1 MTNFRPIFENDWCGI
16 ETFLKDVLSP
26 VFGDYEQGYDV
37 LTNEPEVREKAKN
50 ANITEIRHAATF
62 DFWGSELKV
71 FDITVGDNKKLE
83 NNKVGIQTIVRQYIN
98 QFEGA
103 LIIFHH
109 QKVENQEWR
118 FSYVEKRVNA
128 KDSTSAKRYTYIL
141 GKHLPARTISDRFTY
156 LEDHKDILT
165 LKDLTDA
172 FSVEVLTKQFY
183 DELFNW
189 YEWACENVTFPIG
202 DTTKDKNGKYN
213 VKQTKEKNELNLIRL
228 ITRLMFVWFIKQ
240 KDLIPLWVFDE
251 SELNKVLT
259 EFKPESKKD
268 GNYYN
273 AVLQNLFFATLNKKI
288 EERAFADDKSISK
301 NKQFGVK
308 NFYRDNKE
316 KTFFKESNSQI
327 IERFKTVPFL
337 NGGLFEC
344 LDKLVDD
351 KDNKKNIEVFTDGFS
366 REPNWMAFIPN
377 NLFWQK
383 EDGEHE
389 GVIHL
394 LSRYNFTVEENSPS
408 DVQVALDPELL
419 GKVFEN
425 LLGTYN
431 PETSETARKDSG
443 SFYTPRE
450 IVSFMVDESIKDYL
464 SKTVKNLTS
473 ENIQILFN
481 DNVECYNSDN
491 KAEIVNALKSMK
503 ILDPAC
509 GSGAF
514 PMGALQRIV
523 HLIQK
528 CNGVTSDKNSLY
540 SLKLDLIEKCLYGVD
555 IQPIAVQICKLR
567 FFISLICEQDKTDSI
582 SDNYGFN
589 PLPNLETKFVAANSL
604 IGMERKS
611 QNDLFSDPDG
621 KIEKKKLEIQEKRHE
636 HFKAPTAEAKAKCRE
651 DDRKLRA
658 ELANLLEQNKMFAPK
673 DAEQLAEWNPYDQ
686 NAVSPFFDAEWMF
699 NTAEGFDIVIGN
711 PPYIS
716 TKGVKPNDKK
726 AYEVEFGFSD
736 DTYNLFTFK
745 GLQLTKTNGTL
756 NYIIP
761 KTFWTTQTKR
771 NMRNLILRKNIK
783 YIFDTANPFE
793 SVMVDTCIIQIENSD
808 YNKNNT
814 IEFLDG
820 TEKLKNPNR
829 FKPINQ
835 EVYLNS
841 QNSVLFKP
849 TEKNLKIWKLYGEKV
864 KDLYNTW
871 WEKIET
877 SKKISQN
884 EYELKRYRESLKP
897 GDVALLGCLTEG
909 GQGLATANNGKY
921 IAVRKSTKW
930 AENIIISRPK
940 KLEDAI
946 KKNPKIAKEIGNKDP
961 YDYLEGL
968 SEKKIAELFD
978 DLKEKYGRDIFGQGY
993 IYKLIDDNEIADVD
1007 SLTEAE
1013 KENGISTKKNYY
1025 VPYDKG
1031 DKDGNRWY
1039 LETPFAIAWSKENVQ
1054 FLKTDPKARYQGY
1067 TFFFKEGFCWNN
1079 VLNPN
1084 ARLLK
1089 AKMKSSSVNDVGS
1102 MSLSS
1107 LSDFVPNFYLVCLLN
1122 SELLFDYYRE
1132 FINCTVNIQ
1141 INDIRQIPVII
1152 PSKDNLEKLRPDFE
1166 NAVNLKKSVAKNK
1179 ATEES
1184 ISVTL
1189 NKTEE
1194 RINDFVDKLYKI

>member
-16 ETFLKDVLSP
+16 ETFLKDILSP

-62 DFWGSELKV
+62 DFFGSELKV

-83 NNKVGIQTIVRQYIN
+83 NNKVGIQAIVRQYIN

-128 KDSTSAKRYTYIL
+128 QDSTSAKRYTYIL

-699 NTAEGFDIVIGN
+699 NTAEGFNIVIGN
-711 PPYIS
+711 PPYIQLQKDS
-716 TKGVKPNDKK
+716 GKLANLYEAQNYKSFAKTGDIYCLFYEKGC
-726 AYEVEFGFSD
+726 
-736 DTYNLFTFK
+736 NL
-745 GLQLTKTNGTL
+745 
-756 NYIIP
+756 
-761 KTFWTTQTKR
+761 
-771 NMRNLILRKNIK
+771 
-783 YIFDTANPFE
+783 
-793 SVMVDTCIIQIENSD
+793 
-808 YNKNNT
+808 
-814 IEFLDG
+814 
-820 TEKLKNPNR
+820 
-829 FKPINQ
+829 
-835 EVYLNS
+835 LNS
-841 QNSVLFKP
+841 TGRLCFITSNK
-849 TEKNLKIWKLYGEKV
+849 WMRAGYGEKLRDYFAKNV
-864 KDLYNTW
+864 
-871 WEKIET
+871 
-877 SKKISQN
+877 
-884 EYELKRYRESLKP
+884 
-897 GDVALLGCLTEG
+897 
-909 GQGLATANNGKY
+909 
-921 IAVRKSTKW
+921 
-930 AENIIISRPK
+930 
-940 KLEDAI
+940 
-946 KKNPKIAKEIGNKDP
+946 NPKLLVDFAGVKVFESATVDTNILLFEKGKNEGKTLSCTTTTLTKD
-961 YDYLEGL
+961 GL
-968 SEKKIAELFD
+968 S
-978 DLKEKYGRDIFGQGY
+978 
-993 IYKLIDDNEIADVD
+993 N
-1007 SLTEAE
+1007 
-1013 KENGISTKKNYY
+1013 
-1025 VPYDKG
+1025 
-1031 DKDGNRWY
+1031 
-1039 LETPFAIAWSKENVQ
+1039 
-1054 FLKTDPKARYQGY
+1054 
-1067 TFFFKEGFCWNN
+1067 
-1079 VLNPN
+1079 
-1084 ARLLK
+1084 
-1089 AKMKSSSVNDVGS
+1089 
-1102 MSLSS
+1102 
-1107 LSDFVPNFYLVCLLN
+1107 LSDFVKQNSCDCSFTTKESWVILSPIEQSIKKKIESAGIPLKDWDISINYGIKTGFNDAFIISGEKREEILNNCKTKEERKKTDDLIRPILRGRDIKRYSYEYADLYLIATFPAKHYDIEKYPAVKDYLLSFGMERLEQTGKEHTIKGEKIKARKKTNNKWFETQDSISYWDEFNKPKMLWSETMRVHKHSNERFPRFSFDYNGFITDKTCFFAVGEKLEWIVCFLN
-1122 SELLFDYYRE
+1122 SYVGQYLCSKYVSILDNGGYLMQKIYIEKIPLPSVPDKMLDL
-1132 FINCTVNIQ
+1132 CKSQ
-1141 INDIRQIPVII
+1141 I
-1152 PSKDNLEKLRPDFE
+1152 K
-1166 NAVNLKKSVAKNK
+1166 K
-1179 ATEES
+1179 ATKEKENEIDLKIYNIYGFNNEEIKYLKS
-1184 ISVTL
+1184 I
-1189 NKTEE
+1189 
-1194 RINDFVDKLYKI
+1194 I

>member
-26 VFGDYEQGYDV
+26 VLGDYEQGYDV

-62 DFWGSELKV
+62 DFFGSELKV

-83 NNKVGIQTIVRQYIN
+83 NNKVGIQAIVRQYIN

-711 PPYIS
+711 PPYIQLQKDS
-716 TKGVKPNDKK
+716 GKLANLYEAQNYKSFAKTGDIYCLFYEKGC
-726 AYEVEFGFSD
+726 
-736 DTYNLFTFK
+736 NL
-745 GLQLTKTNGTL
+745 
-756 NYIIP
+756 
-761 KTFWTTQTKR
+761 
-771 NMRNLILRKNIK
+771 
-783 YIFDTANPFE
+783 
-793 SVMVDTCIIQIENSD
+793 
-808 YNKNNT
+808 
-814 IEFLDG
+814 
-820 TEKLKNPNR
+820 
-829 FKPINQ
+829 
-835 EVYLNS
+835 LNS
-841 QNSVLFKP
+841 TGRLCFITSNK
-849 TEKNLKIWKLYGEKV
+849 WMRAGYGEKLRDYFAKNV
-864 KDLYNTW
+864 
-871 WEKIET
+871 
-877 SKKISQN
+877 
-884 EYELKRYRESLKP
+884 
-897 GDVALLGCLTEG
+897 
-909 GQGLATANNGKY
+909 
-921 IAVRKSTKW
+921 
-930 AENIIISRPK
+930 
-940 KLEDAI
+940 
-946 KKNPKIAKEIGNKDP
+946 NPKLLVDFAGVKVFESATVDTNILLFEKGKNEGKTLSCTTTTLTKD
-961 YDYLEGL
+961 GL
-968 SEKKIAELFD
+968 S
-978 DLKEKYGRDIFGQGY
+978 
-993 IYKLIDDNEIADVD
+993 N
-1007 SLTEAE
+1007 
-1013 KENGISTKKNYY
+1013 
-1025 VPYDKG
+1025 
-1031 DKDGNRWY
+1031 
-1039 LETPFAIAWSKENVQ
+1039 
-1054 FLKTDPKARYQGY
+1054 
-1067 TFFFKEGFCWNN
+1067 
-1079 VLNPN
+1079 
-1084 ARLLK
+1084 
-1089 AKMKSSSVNDVGS
+1089 
-1102 MSLSS
+1102 
-1107 LSDFVPNFYLVCLLN
+1107 LSDFVKQNSCDCSFTTKESWVILSPIEQSIKKKIESAGVPLKDWDISINYGIKTGFNDAFIISGEKREEILNNCKTKEERKKTDDLIRPILRGRDIKRYSYEYADLYLIATFPAKHYDIEKYPAVKDYLLSFGMERLEQTGKEHTIKGEKIKARKKTNNKWFETQDSISYWDEFNKPKIVWGNLNLSATYTLAPAGMMINAPATMIVPASESLLCILN
-1122 SELLFDYYRE
+1122 SKIADYYIRNLGVTRNGGYFEYKPMFIEQLPVPQNIDEKLFEE
-1132 FINCTVNIQ
+1132 FSNKELNNEEEIDRKVYELYGLTDEEIQ
-1141 INDIRQIPVII
+1141 F
-1152 PSKDNLEKLRPDFE
+1152 LEKM
-1166 NAVNLKKSVAKNK
+1166 
-1179 ATEES
+1179 
-1184 ISVTL
+1184 
-1189 NKTEE
+1189 
-1194 RINDFVDKLYKI
+1194 

>member
-16 ETFLKDVLSP
+16 ETFLKDILSP

-62 DFWGSELKV
+62 DFFGSELKV

-83 NNKVGIQTIVRQYIN
+83 NNKVEIQAIVRQYIN

-431 PETSETARKDSG
+431 PKTSETARKDSG

-711 PPYIS
+711 PP
-716 TKGVKPNDKK
+716 
-726 AYEVEFGFSD
+726 
-736 DTYNLFTFK
+736 
-745 GLQLTKTNGTL
+745 
-756 NYIIP
+756 
-761 KTFWTTQTKR
+761 
-771 NMRNLILRKNIK
+771 ILR
-783 YIFDTANPFE
+783 
-793 SVMVDTCIIQIENSD
+793 
-808 YNKNNT
+808 
-814 IEFLDG
+814 
-820 TEKLKNPNR
+820 
-829 FKPINQ
+829 
-835 EVYLNS
+835 
-841 QNSVLFKP
+841 
-849 TEKNLKIWKLYGEKV
+849 
-864 KDLYNTW
+864 
-871 WEKIET
+871 
-877 SKKISQN
+877 
-884 EYELKRYRESLKP
+884 
-897 GDVALLGCLTEG
+897 
-909 GQGLATANNGKY
+909 
-921 IAVRKSTKW
+921 
-930 AENIIISRPK
+930 
-940 KLEDAI
+940 
-946 KKNPKIAKEIGNKDP
+946 
-961 YDYLEGL
+961 
-968 SEKKIAELFD
+968 
-978 DLKEKYGRDIFGQGY
+978 GRDIKRYEYNFADLY
-993 IYKLIDDNEIADVD
+993 LIN
-1007 SLTEAE
+1007 TH
-1013 KENGISTKKNYY
+1013 NGVKDKNIPRIDIKDYPAIKNHLDEYWDKISTRA
-1025 VPYDKG
+1025 DKG
-1031 DKDGNRWY
+1031 DTPYNLRNCAYMDEFNKPKIVWGNLNLSATY
-1039 LETPFAIAWSKENVQ
+1039 TLAPAGMMINAPATMIVPASESLLCILNSKIADYYIRNLGVTRNGGYFEYKPMFIEQLPVPQNIDEKLFEEFSNKELNNEEEIDRKVYELYGLTDEEIQ
-1054 FLKTDPKARYQGY
+1054 FL
-1067 TFFFKEGFCWNN
+1067 
-1079 VLNPN
+1079 
-1084 ARLLK
+1084 
-1089 AKMKSSSVNDVGS
+1089 
-1102 MSLSS
+1102 
-1107 LSDFVPNFYLVCLLN
+1107 
-1122 SELLFDYYRE
+1122 
-1132 FINCTVNIQ
+1132 
-1141 INDIRQIPVII
+1141 
-1152 PSKDNLEKLRPDFE
+1152 EK
-1166 NAVNLKKSVAKNK
+1166 
-1179 ATEES
+1179 
-1184 ISVTL
+1184 I
-1189 NKTEE
+1189 
-1194 RINDFVDKLYKI
+1194 